1 MRNYLIHCNIDNNDY
16 QHDSKVLYTFVPNK
30 PFGQLL
36 DILYFCK
43 LFNSGFS
50 YIEVW
55 ITDQVPRLQETKG
68 KIKINLFIN

>member
-30 PFGQLL
+30 PFGLLL

-55 ITDQVPRLQETKG
+55 ITDQVPRLQEMKG
-68 KIKINLFIN
+68 KISINLVIN